1 MSLPEFFQEDGIT
14 RNVLEPGELVT
25 HLTLPVDAPDWVG
38 DYQKLRQRE
47 AWDFPEAGVAVRWKT
62 ESDGSPSDLRVATT
76 GLESIPGYHSSEAAA
91 ALEGWSG
98 ESSADDLAEAVRKAV
113 RPVLNTWY
121 PPSYRRKMVKV
132 LTKRASSGLLEV

>member
-1 MSLPEFFQEDGIT
+1 MPLTEFFELDGIT
-14 RNVLEPGELVT
+14 RNVLAPGELVT
-25 HLTLPVDAPDWVG
+25 HLTLPDDSSEWRG

-47 AWDFPEAGVAVRWKT
+47 SWDFPEAGVAVLWKM
-62 ESDGSPSDLRVATT
+62 GSNGFPSDLRVATT
-76 GLESIPGYHSSEAAA
+76 GLESVPGYHSAEAAA

>member
-1 MSLPEFFQEDGIT
+1 MGLPRGGGRGTVEIWLQ
-14 RNVLEPGELVT
+14 
-25 HLTLPVDAPDWVG
+25 W
-38 DYQKLRQRE
+38 
-47 AWDFPEAGVAVRWKT
+47 
-62 ESDGSPSDLRVATT
+62 SPFRTQSRST
-76 GLESIPGYHSSEAAA
+76 GLEAIPGYHSEEAGT

-98 ESSADDLAEAVRKAV
+98 EDSVDELAEAIRKAV